1 MSLTPR
7 RNLGLKAV
15 SLVLAYATWAFVVG
29 RSPGVRFIN
38 APLEFATP
46 DNLVVTDY
54 SPREVRVRLQGESP
68 LLDRLSEQN
77 VYARVQLEPTM
88 RTGRAQKIGV
98 QEREILGVP
107 NGISKEI
114 ITPSLTVA
122 VERRV
127 TKNVA
132 VRVRTIGSPPQ
143 GFRVVQ
149 AATEPQTVEISGPE
163 GAVHAVEQVWT
174 EAIDTKNH
182 KRAFTGTIDLVRP
195 DPLVTLKPDNVRVNV
210 FVDEVSRPIEIL
222 APVRSSDAQFVPD
235 PANVRVV
242 LEGPP
247 TLVQRA
253 RAAVTAI
260 ADASGLP
267 PRGGQVPLQ
276 IAFSGFAPDEAA
288 RIRIVLTDPAR
299 VRLRRP

>member
-132 VRVRTIGSPPQ
+132 VRVRTSGSPPQ

-222 APVRSSDAQFVPD
+222 APVRSSEPSSCRTRPTCGWCSRGRRPWSSA
-235 PANVRVV
+235 R
-242 LEGPP
+242 GPRSRP
-247 TLVQRA
+247 SRT
-253 RAAVTAI
+253 
-260 ADASGLP
+260 P
-267 PRGGQVPLQ
+267 PGCRRG
-276 IAFSGFAPDEAA
+276 AA
-288 RIRIVLTDPAR
+288 RCRSRSRSPASPR
-299 VRLRRP
+299 TRRPGSGSS